1 MKLVK
6 KVLPAAILLGL
17 AGAAQ
22 AQVSVYGL
30 IDVNYSKNEFVGEE
44 KAKLHS
50 GGDGGGNGG
59 DHGNSTT
66 RFGIKGSTDV
76 GSGIKANFNLQSA
89 GIDANGGQGD
99 SAYLFG
105 RQAWLGFSGSFGEV
119 RLGRQDSV
127 PFQAMGE
134 YDFNGQSNGVTS
146 AYSGVG
152 VWATGRQSR
161 SIQYMSPTMS
171 GFSAHV
177 GLQVNGKDDPEVGN
191 FNGSGQVSDG
201 VPYTQKDAPS
211 IAVKYAQGD
220 LSVGA
225 AYEGKR
231 TSIGE
236 DFASVAASYD
246 FKVVKVMAGYTDAGN
261 SASGPTVGIVAP
273 VAGFTVGAHYAKN
286 TEADKDA
293 VLEVFV
299 NKEIFKNTY
308 AYVEAA
314 RRSSDYKIAIDRDLD
329 GTVELSE
336 GAKDGDTSAAIGVI
350 YVF

>member
-6 KVLPAAILLGL
+6 KLLPAAIALGF
-17 AGAAQ
+17 AGIAQ

-59 DHGNSTT
+59 DFGNSTT

-76 GSGIKANFNLQSA
+76 GNGVKANFKLESA
-89 GIDANGGQGD
+89 ALDVNGGQGD
-99 SAYLFG
+99 SAFLFG
-105 RQAWLGFSGSFGEV
+105 RQMWLGFSGSLGEV
-119 RLGRQDSV
+119 RIGRQDSV

-161 SIQYMSPTMS
+161 SIQYMSPTFS

-177 GLQVNGKDDPEVGN
+177 GVQLNGKDDPEDTSS
-191 FNGSGQVSDG
+191 FNQTG
-201 VPYTQKDAPS
+201 QKDTGS
-211 IAVKYAQGD
+211 IALKFAQGD

-231 TSIGE
+231 RDGGE
-236 DFASVAASYD
+236 DFTSFAASYD
-246 FKVVKVMAGYTDAGN
+246 FKVVKVMAGYTDAGTN
-261 SASGPTVGIVAP
+261 AKGPTVGVVAP
-273 VAGFTVGAHYAKN
+273 VAGFTVGAHYAAN
-286 TEADKDA
+286 DKGTKDE

-299 NKEIFKNTY
+299 NKEVFKNTY
-308 AYVEAA
+308 GYIEAG
-314 RRSSDYKIAIDRDLD
+314 RMTSDA
-329 GTVELSE
+329 V
-336 GAKDGDTSAAIGVI
+336 AKDGDVSAAIGVI

>member
-1 MKLVK
+1 MNLVK

-59 DHGNSTT
+59 DFGNSTT

-76 GSGIKANFNLQSA
+76 GNGVKANFNLQSA
-89 GIDANGGQGD
+89 GIDVNGGQGD

-127 PFQAMGE
+127 PFQMMGE
-134 YDFNGQSNGVTS
+134 YDFNGQSNGVS
-146 AYSGVG
+146 AAVYSGVG
-152 VWATGRQSR
+152 VWLTGRQSR
-161 SIQYMSPTMS
+161 SIQYMSPNMG
-171 GFSAHV
+171 GFTAHL
-177 GLQVNGKDDPEVGN
+177 GLQVNGKDNPELDESGGTGSA
-191 FNGSGQVSDG
+191 FNGTG
-201 VPYTQKDAPS
+201 QKDTPS
-211 IAVKYAQGD
+211 LALKYAQGD
-220 LSVGA
+220 LSIGA
-225 AYEGKR
+225 AFEGKR
-231 TSIGE
+231 TDAGE

-246 FKVVKVMAGYTDAGN
+246 FKVVKVMAGYADRGDNAKG
-261 SASGPTVGIVAP
+261 ATVGVVAP
-273 VAGFTVGAHYAKN
+273 IAGYSVGGHYAKN
-286 TEADKDA
+286 SEGTKDA
-293 VLEVFV
+293 VLELFV

-308 AYVEAA
+308 GYVEAA
-314 RRSSDYKIAIDRDLD
+314 RMSSDNA
-329 GTVELSE
+329 
-336 GAKDGDTSAAIGVI
+336 ANDGDTSAAVGVI